1 MRITAVSGWALPCT
15 WFAEQIIARFKNSQ
29 VKVLYPKK
37 PFDPE
42 EAQTLLEEAPADL
55 YLGYSL
61 GSLWLLNYRDFIP
74 SAALKG
80 VLAPFLA
87 FSREQA
93 MGGKTRITQLK
104 YLTRILKR
112 NPENSSPL
120 IDFYA
125 NCNFPYP
132 KSFLRDLP
140 NHSALIE
147 GLKFLQSASVSSKA
161 VKNFKAIVG
170 EKDIFL
176 DAEKLKKHIPHLQVV
191 KEAGHAPGP
200 LLDRL
205 VKLFATENQK
215 VEPL

>member
-1 MRITAVSGWALPCT
+1 
-15 WFAEQIIARFKNSQ
+15 
-29 VKVLYPKK
+29 
-37 PFDPE
+37 
-42 EAQTLLEEAPADL
+42 
-55 YLGYSL
+55 
-61 GSLWLLNYRDFIP
+61 
-74 SAALKG
+74 
-80 VLAPFLA
+80 
-87 FSREQA
+87 
-93 MGGKTRITQLK
+93 
-104 YLTRILKR
+104 
-112 NPENSSPL
+112 
-120 IDFYA
+120 
-125 NCNFPYP
+125 
-132 KSFLRDLP
+132 LRDLP

-176 DAEKLKKHIPHLQVV
+176 DAEKLKKHIPHLQIV